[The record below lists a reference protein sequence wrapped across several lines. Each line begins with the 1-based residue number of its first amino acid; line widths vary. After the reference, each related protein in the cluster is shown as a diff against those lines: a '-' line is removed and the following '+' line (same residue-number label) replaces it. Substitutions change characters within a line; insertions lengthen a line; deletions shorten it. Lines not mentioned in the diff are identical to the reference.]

1 MDLIAAVRYGTRL
14 TPELLMPQKLE
25 AVDIDGSSA
34 LHIATIL
41 NRADAVWALCT
52 EGACPVATN
61 NSGNRPI
68 DYAQTDIIR
77 QIITNAT
84 KMQPYRYVSR
94 M

>member
-14 TPELLMPQKLE
+14 TPELLLPHKLE
-25 AVDIDGSSA
+25 AVDTNGSSA

-52 EGACPVATN
+52 AGACPVATN
-61 NSGNRPI
+61 DSGCRPI
-68 DYAQTDIIR
+68 EYATSVIVH
-77 QIITNAT
+77 QILTNAT